1 MVSRSPGARTSF
13 VIASRNRSDELASVL
28 RRLLDTTNSPIILV
42 DNGSEDDSVQKA
54 RRLAD
59 EADGRLTVVELA
71 ENLGAVGRN
80 VGVTRAVEASTPYV
94 AFCDDDSWWDAAS
107 IGLAEE
113 LFDAYPTLAV
123 LAARTL
129 VMPSGRE
136 DPIVAELAS
145 SPLGHDPALPGPSIL
160 GFLACSAIVRASA
173 FEAVGGFSPIIH
185 FRGEETL
192 LAWDLAAHGW
202 DLCFCDRLTA
212 FHQPST
218 HRGTSAAQDARS
230 MRNAVL
236 TTWLRRPLRHCLRAT
251 AGFVRAAATDRAHAG
266 ALGEAVRKVPAVLA
280 ARRRLPDETERA
292 LRVLES

>member
-1 MVSRSPGARTSF
+1 MVSPSRGARTSF
-13 VIASRNRSDELASVL
+13 VIASRNRSAELAVVL
-28 RRLLDTTNSPIILV
+28 RRLLDTTDSPIILV
-42 DNGSEDDSVQKA
+42 DNGSDDDSVPMA
-54 RRLAD
+54 RRVAE
-59 EADGRLTVVELA
+59 EAAGRLAVIELG

-80 VGVTRAVEASTPYV
+80 VGVAESSTPYV
-94 AFCDDDSWWDAAS
+94 AFCDDDSWWDAES
-107 IGLAEE
+107 ISRAES

-123 LAARTL
+123 LAARTV
-129 VMPSGRE
+129 VMPDGRD
-136 DPIVAELAS
+136 DPIVADLAS

-160 GFLACSAIVRASA
+160 GFLACSSIVRASA

-218 HRGTSAAQDARS
+218 HRGTTAAQDARS

-236 TTWLRRPLRHCLRAT
+236 TTWLRRPLRHCVRAG
-251 AGFVRAAATDRAHAG
+251 AAFVRAAATDRAHAA
-266 ALGEAVRKVPAVLA
+266 ALGEAIRVLPAVLT
-280 ARRRLPDETERA
+280 ARHRLPADTERS
-292 LRVLES
+292 LRVLERG

>member
-1 MVSRSPGARTSF
+1 MTSEPRGARTSF
-13 VIASRNRSDELASVL
+13 VIASRNRSAELATVL
-28 RRLLDTTNSPIILV
+28 RLLLDTTNSPIILV
-42 DNGSEDDSVQKA
+42 DNASDDDSVDMA
-54 RRLAD
+54 RRVANGS
-59 EADGRLTVVELA
+59 DGRLTVIELE

-80 VGVTRAVEASTPYV
+80 VGVAEASTPYV
-94 AFCDDDSWWDAAS
+94 AFCDDDSWWDPES
-107 IGLAEE
+107 IGLAES

-129 VMPSGRE
+129 VMPGRRE
-136 DPIVAELAS
+136 DPIVADLAS

-160 GFLACSAIVRASA
+160 GFLACSSIVRASA

-202 DLCFCDRLTA
+202 DLCFCERLTA

-218 HRGTSAAQDARS
+218 ERATTSAQDART

-236 TTWLRRPLRHCLRAT
+236 TTWLRRPLRYCLRSGAT
-251 AGFVRAAATDRAHAG
+251 FVRAAAGDRDHAV
-266 ALGEAVRKVPAVLA
+266 ALGEALRALPAVLA
-280 ARRRLPDETERA
+280 ARHRLPADTERC
-292 LRVLES
+292 LRVLESA